1 MNKEQ
6 RKFDEQTRNL
16 LQKSILIPASEDFDD
31 RIMEK
36 VLLAPSPSKL
46 KSNGNIARK
55 AFMFLIVAVVCFLLS
70 TLIIGRYY
78 SGYFK
83 GMSMVFS
90 IILNYVFYGGLAL
103 FIPLVLFHFD
113 SLIHTIFSKK
123 HQRLSVI

>member
-6 RKFDEQTRNL
+6 QKFDEQTRNL

-46 KSNGNIARK
+46 KSNGYNTRK
-55 AFMFLIVAVVCFLLS
+55 ALMFLIVAVVCFLLS
-70 TLIIGRYY
+70 TLIISRYY
-78 SGYFK
+78 SGYVR
-83 GMSMVFS
+83 GASMVFS
-90 IILNYVFYGGLAL
+90 IVLNYVFYGGLVL

-123 HQRLSVI
+123 DQRLSMI